1 MGGLM
6 GGGGGGGGFGD
17 FGSPGFVSPFDM
29 HAVNAGRG
37 ASMQAMTN
45 RYAQLGL
52 SGQGA
57 TPTSPGGPAGGIG
70 VANIGANITGP
81 EGPGVQP
88 NQAAEPTAEQMD
100 LGQIPSLGGGIPA
113 QFEAVLGMIQN
124 ANLANASQSGG
135 GGSGGGKGGGG
146 KGGGMG
152 SMLPMMMGGK

>member
-1 MGGLM
+1 MQGPS
-6 GGGGGGGGFGD
+6 FGS

-29 HAVNAGRG
+29 HAVDAGQG

-57 TPTSPGGPAGGIG
+57 TPHSPGGPAGGIG

-88 NQAAEPTAEQMD
+88 SQGSEPTAEQMD
-100 LGQIPSLGGGIPA
+100 LGQIPSLVGGIPA
-113 QFEAVLGMIQN
+113 QFEALMGMIQN
-124 ANLANASQSGG
+124 ANLANASMSGSGG
-135 GGSGGGKGGGG
+135 GGGGKGGGG
-146 KGGGMG
+146 GGKGGMG
-152 SMLPMMMGGK
+152 SMLPMLMMGGK